1 MGIGMGMG
9 IGGGAVATNSGWS
22 IDPVTAGLVIGF
34 SGDLT
39 EPAFSAGL
47 KVAVVLF

>member
-1 MGIGMGMG
+1 MGIG

-22 IDPVTAGLVIGF
+22 MAPVTAGLVVGF

-39 EPAFSAGL
+39 EADFSTGF